1 MNGEEFLK
9 IGKNHSKKINL
20 VFVAY
25 NKIPILQPLFSAGLN
40 CFKEFET
47 IC

>member
-1 MNGEEFLK
+1 MVENF
-9 IGKNHSKKINL
+9 KKSVKSHKENQL
-20 VFVAY
+20 VFAAL
-25 NKIPILQPLFSAGLN
+25 NKIPILQPLSNAGLN